1 MTTDYKTVETKYFL
15 SYEFSSGGYAVMLKE
30 AYYQPLPR
38 PTFESFARYMGFILH
53 DPPTEV
59 HDEAPNGDGIRFNET
74 RFEYEKIG
82 K

>member
-1 MTTDYKTVETKYFL
+1 M
-15 SYEFSSGGYAVMLKE
+15 KE

-59 HDEAPNGDGIRFNET
+59 YDEAPNGDGIRFNET